1 MSSSFDP
8 VGQSFC
14 SVVPSLDLHKVQVHE
29 VSNQNS
35 AEVILDKGV
44 TAQSLWCGNLSTSP
58 GSNSNSK
65 QRKKRKRSSM
75 AKEAGAAAAGANMAD
90 LVVAVGTNKGSII
103 VFSPAQSSIV
113 ASLEGAHSVPVSSV
127 ASVQDNLWSCDR
139 NGTIA
144 QWNVDGSKA
153 INVFQS
159 PEKNVHLVQPLPSSP
174 EFANQVLVASTSVH
188 LVDTVQK
195 SVVKSFPGGFA
206 HPVSLIKLSNTN
218 PDLFLAASNSER
230 NISVISISQ
239 GKVISI
245 LTTLSEVQSVALNG
259 DDSCLA
265 VTTED
270 GTVEV
275 FADPFK
281 ANSSASPNKNSAKAK
296 AKAAAMASKSVL
308 QFKLFR
314 PSTGPTKKG
323 GAVTKGSQVYI
334 EGVSLDDSH
343 FTVSWLENAIVP
355 VFEKFPYRS
364 EDNGQILNDTIVVE
378 RAPRTNAGVK
388 DLNGVDPA
396 AVSKYNEG
404 NATVTSGKNLKNV
417 EVEED
422 EEDEEEESTLADQ
435 LNALDVANGTVNGS
449 SRSEV
454 DDVNG
459 SAAVKPLEFSTPGTF
474 TTILNQALRTN
485 DNALL
490 DSCLVH
496 RDVEMIK
503 LSVQKLDSALAV
515 RLLERLAEKIA
526 RSPNQAGP
534 LNVWIKWVMIAHGGY
549 LVTIPDLV
557 KTLSSLHSTLSDRV
571 STLPRLLALQGRLQ
585 MLNSQMEFRRDVL
598 TSRRQV
604 DDEDDEEEDE
614 DEVEYVEDGAYIAN
628 GEEEDDFED
637 SDEEDEEDEED
648 SDVEGAQSFISLEAE
663 DDEDDEEEE
672 EDEDASDLEAGEPMS
687 EDEDVLP
694 RSNGK
699 SRK

>member
-1 MSSSFDP
+1 MSTLVSSSFDP
-8 VGQSFC
+8 AGQSFS

-44 TAQSLWCGNLSTSP
+44 TAQSLWCGNLSTTA

-75 AKEAGAAAAGANMAD
+75 VKEAGAAGANMAD

-127 ASVQDNLWSCDR
+127 ACVQDNLWSCDR

-144 QWNVDGSKA
+144 QWNVDGTKA

-206 HPVSLIKLSNTN
+206 HPVSLIRLSNTN

-245 LTTLSEVQSVALNG
+245 LTALSEVQSVALSA

-270 GTVEV
+270 GTVEL

-281 ANSSASPNKNSAKAK
+281 ANASASPNKNSAKAK

-314 PSTGPTKKG
+314 PSTGPSKKG
-323 GAVTKGSQVYI
+323 GAVIKGSQVFI
-334 EGVSLDDSH
+334 EGVSLDEGH

-435 LNALDVANGTVNGS
+435 LNALDVANGTAKGS

-459 SAAVKPLEFSTPGTF
+459 SAVKPLEFSTPGTF

-614 DEVEYVEDGAYIAN
+614 EEVEYVEDGAYIAN

-637 SDEEDEEDEED
+637 SDEDEEEDEED
-648 SDVEGAQSFISLEAE
+648 SDVDGGQSFISLEAE
-663 DDEDDEEEE
+663 EDDDDEEE
-672 EDEDASDLEAGEPMS
+672 EDASDLEVGEPMS

-699 SRK
+699 ARK